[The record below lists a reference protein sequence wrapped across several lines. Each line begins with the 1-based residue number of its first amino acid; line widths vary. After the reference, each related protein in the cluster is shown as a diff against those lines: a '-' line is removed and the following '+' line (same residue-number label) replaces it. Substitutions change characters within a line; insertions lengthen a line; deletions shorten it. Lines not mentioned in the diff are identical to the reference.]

1 MVEAVKLSHA
11 ERLCLVTA
19 AVRKATEADAQRA
32 QQQESMNGVDAPA
45 ASAEAADAS
54 ADSAIVPSGQ
64 VDNSS
69 LFLRRALEQEQ
80 VVGMVQNVLPDT
92 ASHEAWRG
100 LPEEHWAVSILNVS
114 QGQQDTSASPSL
126 LML

>member
-1 MVEAVKLSHA
+1 M
-11 ERLCLVTA
+11 TA

-54 ADSAIVPSGQ
+54 ADPEIIPSGQ
-64 VDNSS
+64 VDSSS
-69 LFLRRALEQEQ
+69 LFLCRALEQQQ
-80 VVGMVQNVLPDT
+80 VVGMGQNVLPDT

-100 LPEEHWAVSILNVS
+100 LPEEHWAVSTLNLS
-114 QGQQDTSASPSL
+114 QGQDTSASPSL